1 MTVKLAIVPSP
12 ESGTGSQRRAP
23 HSGHSS
29 FGGTASAPQP
39 PQRIAVNLPSRAAA
53 KKRPRVTVDS
63 VTAEETD
70 EHGRGVAAER
80 VREAAPRTLDLA
92 SAGLAAQLRDD
103 LADLRGPRR
112 PDRVSL
118 GLQPARGIHGNLAA
132 ETRPSF
138 LRGDPAGA
146 RLEQAEAFGGDD
158 LGDREAVVQLDDV
171 DILRSDA
178 RLTVRRRRRTLGG
191 GHAREIALVAEQHP
205 VGGGRRG
212 EDPDRPAGRA
222 CDVFRCQH
230 QRGPA
235 VAERTAIVELERI
248 GDLRRAQ
255 HGLERDL
262 LAELRLRIQD
272 PVAVI
277 LHGHCRHLLLGG
289 AVLVHV
295 GAGHDREDAGERHA
309 EHRGGL
315 RPGVQLFL
323 RFPADD
329 VAVVERLHA
338 AGRHLRVGQRVG
350 RRLGEQLGRRA
361 LVPTELRD
369 TDSDHRH
376 STHARLRTNR
386 LLACNDNRQL
396 EYGAMAL
403 VVLGC
408 GWIARRH
415 ARAARR
421 LWLPVIFASRDVA
434 RARAYAREFGGV
446 GAYGD
451 YDNALRDP
459 RARAA
464 VVCTPHD
471 RHLDDVLQAL
481 AAGRHVLVEK
491 PLARTLDEADR
502 MIDAAAR
509 AGRVLMTAENF
520 RFMPAFR
527 WVRCALDARLLG
539 EPRELHLIARGWRR
553 HAGWRLTSDAGGGAL
568 IDGGIHY
575 VHALRWWGG
584 EVRRVFALRPP
595 QTLGDMAGEDA
606 VDVLAECDGGAI
618 GVLANSLAAPG
629 VSRFQWS
636 SVTRARATRVLYNR
650 GRWVLIRGRD
660 GVRARLFWRDT
671 RGHEAMLRAFGEA
684 MTSGRVSEMDGAE
697 GRRDLAVVLAA
708 YRSLAEGAPVNPAC

>member
-1 MTVKLAIVPSP
+1 
-12 ESGTGSQRRAP
+12 
-23 HSGHSS
+23 
-29 FGGTASAPQP
+29 
-39 PQRIAVNLPSRAAA
+39 
-53 KKRPRVTVDS
+53 
-63 VTAEETD
+63 
-70 EHGRGVAAER
+70 
-80 VREAAPRTLDLA
+80 
-92 SAGLAAQLRDD
+92 
-103 LADLRGPRR
+103 
-112 PDRVSL
+112 
-118 GLQPARGIHGNLAA
+118 
-132 ETRPSF
+132 
-138 LRGDPAGA
+138 
-146 RLEQAEAFGGDD
+146 
-158 LGDREAVVQLDDV
+158 
-171 DILRSDA
+171 
-178 RLTVRRRRRTLGG
+178 
-191 GHAREIALVAEQHP
+191 
-205 VGGGRRG
+205 
-212 EDPDRPAGRA
+212 
-222 CDVFRCQH
+222 
-230 QRGPA
+230 
-235 VAERTAIVELERI
+235 
-248 GDLRRAQ
+248 
-255 HGLERDL
+255 
-262 LAELRLRIQD
+262 
-272 PVAVI
+272 
-277 LHGHCRHLLLGG
+277 
-289 AVLVHV
+289 
-295 GAGHDREDAGERHA
+295 
-309 EHRGGL
+309 
-315 RPGVQLFL
+315 
-323 RFPADD
+323 
-329 VAVVERLHA
+329 
-338 AGRHLRVGQRVG
+338 
-350 RRLGEQLGRRA
+350 
-361 LVPTELRD
+361 
-369 TDSDHRH
+369 
-376 STHARLRTNR
+376 
-386 LLACNDNRQL
+386 
-396 EYGAMAL
+396 MAL

-421 LWLPVIFASRDVA
+421 LRLPVIFASRDVA
-434 RARAYAREFGGV
+434 LARAYAREFGGV

-539 EPRELHLIARGWRR
+539 ELRELHLIARGWRR

-636 SVTRARATRVLYNR
+636 SVTGTRATCFVDNR

-671 RGHEAMLRAFGEA
+671 RGHEAMLGAFGEA